1 MSRHIQRMG
10 ILAGAILALA
20 LIATRAEARPGAAQ
34 SRPQLSGET
43 LSHGTA
49 RFVIHY
55 TLHGI
60 DAVRLGFAPYYHEVP
75 GLSVSYLY
83 LCALSLLL
91 LGLSLQIA
99 FAKRMVTQ

>member
-1 MSRHIQRMG
+1 MARHLQRMG

-20 LIATRAEARPGAAQ
+20 LIAPRAQARPGAAQ

-49 RFVIHY
+49 HFVIHY

-60 DAVRLGFAPYYHEVP
+60 DAVRPPTGTAAGPP
-75 GLSVSYLY
+75 TGPKKW
-83 LCALSLLL
+83 A
-91 LGLSLQIA
+91 A
-99 FAKRMVTQ
+99 